1 VTDRDSSLP
10 AARAVAPPDRSGTFR
25 PGAAW
30 LDTDGVPINAH
41 GAGMLYHEGVYYWYG
56 EFKIAGPEGNRAQ
69 VGVSC
74 YSSRDLYTWKNE
86 GIVLPV
92 SDDPTSDIARD
103 CIIERPKVV
112 FNRRTGR
119 FVLWFHLEL
128 KGQGY
133 AAARAGVA
141 VSDSPTGPFHYRES
155 FRPDGVMSRDMTL
168 FIDPDAL
175 EEAAYL
181 FCASE
186 ENQTLHISRLSDDYL
201 STAGERWVRAFE
213 GRYMEAPA
221 VCKYKG
227 KYWFVGSGC
236 TGWAPNAAR
245 SAVADS
251 PFGPWEELGNPCV
264 GPNAELTFG
273 AQSTYILPVAGNA
286 GAFIFLADRWTP
298 DNPIDG
304 RYVWLPIEFSDTG
317 LTIRWRDEWDL
328 SEFDQIR

>member
-1 VTDRDSSLP
+1 
-10 AARAVAPPDRSGTFR
+10 
-25 PGAAW
+25 
-30 LDTDGVPINAH
+30 
-41 GAGMLYHEGVYYWYG
+41 
-56 EFKIAGPEGNRAQ
+56 
-69 VGVSC
+69 
-74 YSSRDLYTWKNE
+74 
-86 GIVLPV
+86 
-92 SDDPTSDIARD
+92 
-103 CIIERPKVV
+103 
-112 FNRRTGR
+112 
-119 FVLWFHLEL
+119 
-128 KGQGY
+128 
-133 AAARAGVA
+133 
-141 VSDSPTGPFHYRES
+141 
-155 FRPDGVMSRDMTL
+155 MSRDMTL
-168 FIDPDAL
+168 FIDPDSL

-251 PFGPWEELGNPCV
+251 PFGPWEELDSPCV

-273 AQSTYILPVAGNA
+273 AQSTYILPVAGKP